1 MRKIYCRIQFRIVY
15 GVHSYRSV
23 IEVITKE
30 PLLNACSIVPDMCNM
45 FLMSLHRCSL
55 RFNDLILE
63 ISSTVFLGSY
73 RYCLMLLSRVKSLS
87 VSSEERL
94 CLLNSAFNCLYRL
107 MVCISTFVLSKI
119 ARACWISSL
128 SHCFSSSLCLI
139 WFLKSS
145 SGIDSDFDNSVT

>member
-1 MRKIYCRIQFRIVY
+1 MCKIYCRIQFRIVY
-15 GVHSYRSV
+15 GLHSYRSV

-30 PLLNACSIVPDMCNM
+30 PLLNACSIVPDMYNM

-73 RYCLMLLSRVKSLS
+73 RYCLMLLSTVKSLS

-94 CLLNSAFNCLYRL
+94 CILNSALNCLYRL

-119 ARACWISSL
+119 ARACWISLSL
-128 SHCFSSSLCLI
+128 CSSSSFSFT
-139 WFLKSS
+139 WPSNS
-145 SGIDSDFDNSVT
+145 DSC